1 MLYLTGMRR
10 SGFVVLAILGAAV
23 LCIRA
28 PAQSIERAV
37 AAAEA
42 LGAHTGVAVCDA
54 NGHVLYRHRA
64 TEPMA
69 PASNMKLLTAAAVL
83 HGLGADYEFKTRFRL
98 QGGRLV
104 VQASGDP
111 NWIHDTEH
119 APERVF
125 GCVATALQR
134 LGVRDL
140 GGIDLDP
147 GSFVGPTRPATWP
160 QDQLYTYYCAP
171 TGPFVLEQSTLV
183 VGISAVADRGQADVY
198 MVAPTADLPVRGI
211 IEVVDRSKGATYGAS
226 DTGDAV
232 TVRGRFY
239 RKSPPV
245 AIRTAMRDPAV
256 WYLASLRQAL
266 AKAGITVG
274 GITGGAGGTS
284 NAGTLVYEHR
294 TRLAPAMLRMLE
306 DSSNF
311 DAEQCLRVLGHH
323 TLGDGSLAGGL
334 QALQQ
339 EMREQLGQVPEGIVL
354 ADGSGLSRQNRLTA
368 GTLVVAL
375 FASCNG
381 PGGAVL
387 RDCLPVAG
395 KSGTLS
401 GRFGGTNL
409 VGRVRAKTGWIRGA
423 SSLSGL
429 VERED
434 GTRRWFS
441 ILMSYDQK
449 QEGLNKDLKQL
460 QEQIVQAIDGMISDR

>member
-1 MLYLTGMRR
+1 M
-10 SGFVVLAILGAAV
+10 VLAILGPAV
-23 LCIRA
+23 LCLRA
-28 PAQSIERAV
+28 PAQSIEHAV

-54 NGHVLYRHRA
+54 DGRVLYRHRP

-69 PASNMKLLTAAAVL
+69 PASNMKVLTAAAVL
-83 HGLGADYEFKTRFRL
+83 HGLGADYEFKTKFRL
-98 QGGRLV
+98 RDGRLV

-111 NWIHDTEH
+111 NWIHETEH

-125 GCVATALQR
+125 GNVAAALQR
-134 LGVRDL
+134 LGVRELAGMDL
-140 GGIDLDP
+140 EP
-147 GSFVGPTRPATWP
+147 GTFVGPARPATWP
-160 QDQLYTYYCAP
+160 QDQLHTYYCAP
-171 TGPFVLEQSTLV
+171 TGPFVLEQSALV
-183 VGISAVADRGQADVY
+183 VGISPVAGRSDADVY
-198 MVAPTADLPVRGI
+198 LIAPAADLPLRGG
-211 IEVVDRSKGATYGAS
+211 IELVDRSKGATYGAS

-245 AIRTAMRDPAV
+245 SIRTAMRDPAV

-266 AKAGITVG
+266 AKAGITIG
-274 GITGGAGGTS
+274 SGITGGAGSASTD
-284 NAGTLVYEHR
+284 TLVYEHKS
-294 TRLAPAMLRMLE
+294 RLAPAILRMLE

-323 TLGDGSLAGGL
+323 TIGNGSLAGGL
-334 QALQQ
+334 LAMEKQL
-339 EMREQLGQVPEGIVL
+339 EKQLGQVPEGIVI

-381 PGGAVL
+381 PGGALL

-395 KSGTLS
+395 RSGTLS

-429 VERED
+429 VERAD

-449 QEGLNKDLKQL
+449 QDGLNKDLKLL
-460 QEQIVQAIDGMISDR
+460 QEQIVQAIDGAGLER

>member
-1 MLYLTGMRR
+1 
-10 SGFVVLAILGAAV
+10 
-23 LCIRA
+23 
-28 PAQSIERAV
+28 
-37 AAAEA
+37 
-42 LGAHTGVAVCDA
+42 
-54 NGHVLYRHRA
+54 
-64 TEPMA
+64 
-69 PASNMKLLTAAAVL
+69 
-83 HGLGADYEFKTRFRL
+83 
-98 QGGRLV
+98 
-104 VQASGDP
+104 
-111 NWIHDTEH
+111 
-119 APERVF
+119 
-125 GCVATALQR
+125 
-134 LGVRDL
+134 
-140 GGIDLDP
+140 
-147 GSFVGPTRPATWP
+147 
-160 QDQLYTYYCAP
+160 P
-171 TGPFVLEQSTLV
+171 TGPFVLEQSALV
-183 VGISAVADRGQADVY
+183 VGIAAASGRSEADVHL
-198 MVAPTADLPVRGI
+198 VAPSADLPLRGG
-211 IEVVDRSKGATYGAS
+211 IELVDRSKGATYGAS

-245 AIRTAMRDPAV
+245 SIRTAMRDPAV

-266 AKAGITVG
+266 AKAGITIGG
-274 GITGGAGGTS
+274 GITGGAGSASTD
-284 NAGTLVYEHR
+284 TLVYEHKS
-294 TRLAPAMLRMLE
+294 RLAPAILRMLE

-323 TLGDGSLAGGL
+323 TLGNGSLAGGL
-334 QALQQ
+334 LAMEKQL
-339 EMREQLGQVPEGIVL
+339 EKQLGQVPEGIVL

-395 KSGTLS
+395 RSGTLS
-401 GRFGGTNL
+401 GRFGGTSL

-449 QEGLNKDLKQL
+449 QDGLNKDLKLL
-460 QEQIVQAIDGMISDR
+460 QEQIVQAIDGAGLER